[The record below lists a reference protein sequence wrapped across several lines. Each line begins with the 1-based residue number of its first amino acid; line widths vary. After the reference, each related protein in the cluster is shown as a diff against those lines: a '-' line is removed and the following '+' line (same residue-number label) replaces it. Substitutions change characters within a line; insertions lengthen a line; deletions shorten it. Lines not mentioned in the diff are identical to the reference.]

1 MNKIIKPLASF
12 LFLLL
17 LWQLYIPKLEA
28 GSPPLKG
35 GKLPEINLPIPKN
48 PNEKEYLGLSGTGFF
63 KIPQIKAKGVMI
75 KIFNLYCPICQAIA
89 SEMNEIYQNIE
100 NNPDLMGKIKII
112 GIGTG
117 NSLYEVEV
125 YRKKNNVLYPL
136 FPDTDFSIHKAL
148 GEVGIPYF
156 IATKMDGE
164 GSHEVVHTQLGGF
177 NGAGSFLELILDTY
191 GFKGKGL
198 PSTKNNLAVS
208 LPK

>member
-12 LFLLL
+12 LFMLL

-48 PNEKEYLGLSGTGFF
+48 SKEKEYLGLSGTGFF

-156 IATKMDGE
+156 IVTKMDGE
-164 GSHEVVHTQLGGF
+164 GSHEVVHTRLGEFSDTGL
-177 NGAGSFLELILDTY
+177 FLEMILDAY
-191 GFKGKGL
+191 GLKEKGS
-198 PSTKNNLAVS
+198 PSKNNNLAVS
-208 LPK
+208 LPN

>member
-1 MNKIIKPLASF
+1 
-12 LFLLL
+12 L

>member
-12 LFLLL
+12 LFMLL